1 MTGEAGNRTMFS
13 VAEVASILNVHAN
26 TVRKWSDEGRIK
38 SCRVGSR
45 GDRGFTADDIKDFI
59 ESSLVSPLEFYQ
71 NGMAVDG
78 KHTLTLLNI
87 S

>member
-1 MTGEAGNRTMFS
+1 MTWEDGNCTIFS

-38 SCRVGSR
+38 SCRVGLR
-45 GDRGFTADDIKDFI
+45 GDRGFTAEDIKEFI
-59 ESSLVSPLEFYQ
+59 DSSLVSPLEFYQ
-71 NGMAVDG
+71 NSVEGDG
-78 KHTLTLLNI
+78 RHALTLLNI

>member
-1 MTGEAGNRTMFS
+1 MTWQDGNTTIFS

-45 GDRGFTADDIKDFI
+45 GGRGFTAEDIKDFI
-59 ESSLVSPLEFYQ
+59 DSSLVSPLEFYQ
-71 NGMAVDG
+71 NGVTGDG
-78 KHTLTLLNI
+78 RPALTLLNI